1 MKEHLNAIAFG
12 AAAAIIAALIMLI
25 IGVLSSFGIYTKPA
39 MMMSEW
45 HLFFSPTPLGVVAG
59 MVEAAIITFV
69 FTYFFIV
76 LYNNIKFLT
85 EGKR

>member
-1 MKEHLNAIAFG
+1 
-12 AAAAIIAALIMLI
+12 
-25 IGVLSSFGIYTKPA
+25 

-76 LYNNIKFLT
+76 LYNNIKLLT